1 MSLNTMIKK
10 TSIGSDSK
18 VTTIYQVAKLA
29 GCAVSTVSRVVNKHK
44 NVSAATK
51 EKVQAAMAQLNYR
64 PNTVASSLASQR
76 SNCVGVLVSEL
87 ASEFFGT
94 FTGAVESVLRQHNK
108 HIIVTAGHGDASSE
122 QEGINFLIDRKCDAL
137 ILHVEALSDEFL
149 NELCQGDIPIVIVN
163 RELPKFPEKCIG
175 IDNEFG
181 GFEATSKVIEFGHC
195 DIAYISGP
203 LKKHDAHAR
212 WDGHRRALAQANIAY
227 DPRLFV
233 EAEFSQESGAKALLE
248 LLSKNKHF
256 SCVVC
261 GNDEIACGVMSAA
274 RDANIQL
281 PSALSIV
288 GFDNSN
294 VASYTF
300 PKLSSVDYPIAQIGK
315 TAGLSVL
322 KNVYAIEA
330 AISEKP
336 FSPTFI
342 NRASLAKNH

>member
-1 MSLNTMIKK
+1 MNKKLNH
-10 TSIGSDSK
+10 GSDSK
-18 VTTIYQVAKLA
+18 AATIYQVAKLA
-29 GCAVSTVSRVVNKHK
+29 GCAVSTVSRVVNKHQ
-44 NVSAATK
+44 NVSSKTK
-51 EKVQAAMAQLNYR
+51 EKVHSAMAQLNYR

-94 FTGAVESVLRQHNK
+94 FTGAVESVLREHNK
-108 HIIVTAGHGDASSE
+108 HIIVTAGHGDAASE
-122 QEGINFLIDRKCDAL
+122 KEGINFLIDRNCDAL
-137 ILHVEALSDEFL
+137 ILHVEALSDEYL

-163 RELPKFPEKCIG
+163 RELSDFPNNCIG
-175 IDNEFG
+175 IDNELG
-181 GFEATSKVIEFGHC
+181 GFKATSKAIEFGHC

-212 WDGHRRALAQANIAY
+212 WDGHLRALAQASIAY
-227 DPRLFV
+227 DPALFI

-248 LLSKNKHF
+248 LLAQNKPF

-274 RDANIQL
+274 RDAKMHL
-281 PSALSIV
+281 PNALSIV

-294 VASYTF
+294 VASYTY

-315 TAGLSVL
+315 AAGLLVL
-322 KNVYAIEA
+322 KHVYVIEA
-330 AISEKP
+330 ATAAVP

-342 NRASLAKNH
+342 NRASLQSKL